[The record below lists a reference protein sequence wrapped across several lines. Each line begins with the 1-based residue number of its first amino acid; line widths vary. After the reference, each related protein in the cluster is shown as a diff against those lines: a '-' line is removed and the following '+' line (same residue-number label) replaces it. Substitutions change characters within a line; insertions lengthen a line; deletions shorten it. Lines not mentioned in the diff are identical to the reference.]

1 MDIEYPFF
9 VFPFSWEVIIMSE
22 IFKKLKGGDLRSIG
36 NVDEVISDILKKES
50 LFAEFFEGML
60 NENALIRMRAA
71 DAIEKISRTNPE
83 YLQPFKIRLIND
95 VSKVEQQEVRWHV
108 AQMLPRLDLHKEE
121 VPQIFD
127 LLMHWIESSNSRIVK
142 VNSLQGLADI
152 AEKYPDFKAL
162 VISKVED
169 VIVNGSPAMVS
180 RGKKL
185 IRKLSEK

>member
-1 MDIEYPFF
+1 
-9 VFPFSWEVIIMSE
+9 MSE